1 MHKGFRGFV
10 TDAKSG
16 AGIANANITVEGI
29 DHDIVTAADG
39 DYWRLL
45 NPGHYT
51 VTASKE
57 G

>member
-16 AGIANANITVEGI
+16 AGIAGANISVEGI
-29 DHDIVTAADG
+29 NHDILTAADG

-45 NPGHYT
+45 SPGHYT
-51 VTASKE
+51 VSALKE

>member
-16 AGIANANITVEGI
+16 AGIANANITIEGI

-45 NPGHYT
+45 NPGRYT

>member
-16 AGIANANITVEGI
+16 AGIRGANITVKGI
-29 DHDIVTAADG
+29 NHDVLTAADG

-51 VTASKE
+51 LTASKE